1 MKAIGAPRDAAYENS
16 HVNANQICLS
26 RINSLAFVSG
36 CCAGHILD
44 FALIIHGELI
54 GQWPPLWLVY
64 RVISGYNGGQVA
76 AGSW

>member
-1 MKAIGAPRDAAYENS
+1 MKAIGAPRDA
-16 HVNANQICLS
+16 ANQICLS

-64 RVISGYNGGQVA
+64 RVISGHNGGQVA
-76 AGSW
+76 AVSW